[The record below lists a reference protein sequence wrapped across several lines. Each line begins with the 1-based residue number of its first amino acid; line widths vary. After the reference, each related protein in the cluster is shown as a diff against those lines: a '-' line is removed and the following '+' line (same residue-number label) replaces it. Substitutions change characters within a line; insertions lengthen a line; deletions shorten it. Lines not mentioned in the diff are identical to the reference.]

1 MRGPKVERKSC
12 SSATHKLMAIVA
24 VVLGLL
30 TTVMLFRFS
39 DVAGIT
45 GYNVLSDVYGGV
57 APVVLVLIV
66 VILIALYV
74 KLIEN

>member
-1 MRGPKVERKSC
+1 M
-12 SSATHKLMAIVA
+12 
-24 VVLGLL
+24 VL
-30 TTVMLFRFS
+30 FKFS

-45 GYNVLSDVYGGV
+45 GYSILSEVYGGV